1 MSDSD
6 PIINWKNIIWVNRST
21 PLYIIQYV
29 VALISLS
36 ETCLLTYVGYKVS
49 FVGGNTTLNSEFREL
64 SSDKVC
70 RLYTVIQNLLK
81 SGR

>member
-1 MSDSD
+1 MLRCTIYQLLYSKMFFGPSDSD

-49 FVGGNTTLNSEFREL
+49 LSREA
-64 SSDKVC
+64 V
-70 RLYTVIQNLLK
+70 
-81 SGR
+81 